1 MLKATHIY
9 HNGAVVTMDSR
20 CSVTGALAV
29 AGNRI
34 LNAGSLAEL
43 SAFKDDAT
51 VMVDLDGATMLPGF
65 YDAHSHFMRA
75 GYYGKYHTSVA
86 AAPVGDI
93 KTLDDIAKRVRET
106 AAKTPQ
112 GEWIRCVSYDDTGVA
127 EQRHFTLAELDAM
140 APDHPLFLRHVSG
153 HTGLANSRA
162 IEIADITAETMDP
175 PGGIIRRDVN
185 GKPTGLLEEP
195 SAMDLVQ
202 EKMPQATRAEWLESI
217 LHASAMYTAKG
228 VTTAHEGGTTNEM
241 WDAYFDAHAKGL
253 LTCRVQL
260 LPRFSSFDFNRG
272 SCTKSGTQLTSD
284 NKLSLGAVKIF
295 QDGSLQA
302 YTGSLTNPYYK
313 IINPDLPDGSSYRG
327 YSIRSQNELTDEIV
341 KFHKAGWQIAVHGN
355 GDQAIDEILNA
366 FEAAQQIYPRADAR
380 HIIIHCQTA
389 REDQLDRI
397 SRLGV
402 VPSFFVVHTYYW
414 GDRHRDIF
422 LGPCRARRISPL
434 QSALSRG
441 IKFSNHNDTF
451 VTPIHPLLSV
461 WSAVNRLTS
470 SGKVL
475 GEEQRINV
483 IDALRSVTIWSAYQ
497 FREENLKGSLE
508 PGKLADMVVL
518 AEDPLAVAPE
528 RLRDI
533 PIKATIVDNEI
544 VYGKI

>member
-1 MLKATHIY
+1 MSKATHIY
-9 HNGAVVTMDSR
+9 HNGVIITMDSR
-20 CSVTGALAV
+20 CSVTSALAV
-29 AGNRI
+29 AGDRV
-34 LNAGSLAEL
+34 LSAGSLAEL
-43 SAFKDDAT
+43 SVFKDGAT
-51 VMVDLDGATMLPGF
+51 EMVDLGGATMLPGF

-75 GYYGKYHTSVA
+75 GLYGKYYTDIA
-86 AAPVGDI
+86 AAPVGTI
-93 KTLDDIAKRVRET
+93 KTQDDIRKKVMET
-106 AAKTPQ
+106 AAVTPK
-112 GEWIRCVSYDDTGVA
+112 GEWIRCVSYDDTGIA

-153 HTGLANSRA
+153 HTGLANSLA
-162 IEIADITAETMDP
+162 IKLAGITSETADP
-175 PGGIIRRDVN
+175 PGGIIRRDDN
-185 GKPTGLLEEP
+185 GNPTGLLEEP

-202 EKMPQATRAEWLESI
+202 EKMPQATRTEWLESI
-217 LHASAMYTAKG
+217 RHAGAMYTAKG
-228 VTTAHEGGTTNEM
+228 VTTAHEGGTTNDM

-253 LTCRVQL
+253 LSCRVQL
-260 LPRFSSFDFNRG
+260 LPRHSSFDFSRVSG
-272 SCTKSGTQLTSD
+272 TQAGTQLTSD
-284 NKLSLGAVKIF
+284 GKLSLGAAKIF

-313 IINPDLPDGSSYRG
+313 IINPHLPDGPFYRG
-327 YSIRSQNELTDEIV
+327 YSIRSQNAFTEMV
-341 KFHKAGWQIAVHGN
+341 VQYHKAGWQVAVHGN

-366 FEAAQQIYPRADAR
+366 FEAAQQAYPRADAR
-380 HIIIHCQTA
+380 HIIIHCQTV

-434 QSALSRG
+434 QSALNRG
-441 IKFSNHNDTF
+441 IKFTNHNDTF
-451 VTPIHPLLSV
+451 VTPIDPLLSV

-483 IDALRSVTIWSAYQ
+483 LDALRSVTIWAAYQ
-497 FREENLKGSLE
+497 FNEEKIKGSLE
-508 PGKLADMVVL
+508 PGKYADMAVL
-518 AEDPLAVAPE
+518 GENPLTVAPE

-533 PIKATIVDNEI
+533 PVKATLVGNKL
-544 VYGKI
+544 VYGTL